1 MREGSYDTLLG
12 HIYSTMY
19 EKGKKGRGYV
29 VDDDEEE
36 DEVGPLEH
44 NLSLGSEEV
53 NALGG

>member
-19 EKGKKGRGYV
+19 EKGKKGSGYV
-29 VDDDEEE
+29 EVDEEE